1 MYKKDI
7 KIGDILYW
15 NTSGAYGSKISLICR
30 VVDIGEFIW
39 VHVFG
44 NLAYNNLTS
53 SVLTKEPLYKCTNMR
68 LFMK

>member
-15 NTSGAYGSKISLICR
+15 NTSGAYKTPISLICR
-30 VVDIGEFIW
+30 VVDKGEFIW

-44 NLAYNNLTS
+44 NLSYNNLKAS
-53 SVLTKEPLYKCTNMR
+53 QLSLEPLYKVTNSR
-68 LFMK
+68 YF